1 MLGVNKTDST
11 HPSEEPNR
19 QYQYDESN
27 KRESKAEAMMALDS
41 NSENLAGSLGKS
53 SRFDDD
59 QNDSSEELG
68 AVGSKRMYEVSQ
80 VNNSTFAN
88 VT

>member
-19 QYQYDESN
+19 QYAYDESN
-27 KRESKAEAMMALDS
+27 KRESKAMMGIDS

-59 QNDSSEELG
+59 QNDSSDDV
-68 AVGSKRMYEVSQ
+68 VGVVGGGRMY